1 MSHVKGSKINI
12 SPFHSYYPPSPPRFF
27 FRIPRLDNFKTRKNF
42 RKIFDLV
49 VYPLPPVFHE
59 HDRQG
64 GTEEEWKGLISRSL
78 VEILE
83 ESE

>member
-12 SPFHSYYPPSPPRFF
+12 SPFHSYYPSPPRFF
-27 FRIPRLDNFKTRKNF
+27 FRILRLYNFETRKNL

-49 VYPLPPVFHE
+49 VYPPPVFHE

-83 ESE
+83 E

>member
-12 SPFHSYYPPSPPRFF
+12 IPFYSYYRFF
-27 FRIPRLDNFKTRKNF
+27 FRILRLDNFKTRKNF
-42 RKIFDLV
+42 RKVFDLV
-49 VYPLPPVFHE
+49 VYLPPPVFYE
-59 HDRQG
+59 LDRQG
-64 GTEEEWKGLISRSL
+64 GTEEKWKGLISRSL